1 MAGINPLQL
10 LQQIKN
16 GNPRAVA
23 EQIIQTN
30 YSNNPMMM
38 NLLRMGQNGDVR
50 GLEQFAKQYFEQQ
63 GRDFNTEMNNL
74 FSTIQNM

>member
-38 NLLRMGQNGDVR
+38 NLLRMGQNGDVQ
-50 GLEQFAKQYFEQQ
+50 GLEQFAKQYFGQQ
-63 GRDFNTEMNNL
+63 GRDFNTEMNSL